1 MPVTYFKQ
9 NVMPVTRISAFASA
23 PCSQK
28 QITNINYPTMG
39 RKGERVAK
47 HRITQKMEQ
56 RKDII
61 ELTVLMNAI
70 YASNPVGGALH
81 IVLDD
86 GNTEDVHIKWCMEN
100 SIADLVGKEHDLYYR
115 CAELLLQMNE
125 WERLYAISN
134 FFEIDRKWG
143 NII

>member
-1 MPVTYFKQ
+1 
-9 NVMPVTRISAFASA
+9 
-23 PCSQK
+23 
-28 QITNINYPTMG
+28 MG

-56 RKDII
+56 RKEII

-100 SIADLVGKEHDLYYR
+100 SIEELVGKEHDLYYR

-134 FFEIDRKWG
+134 FFELDRKWG